1 MSELLGSA
9 SLLVGVAGLIY
20 SVWYA
25 EIKAALDLTVPTYG
39 RDPLVKQV
47 HAAIWH
53 RSLPITLIVVA
64 LTIALVPPAWGVL
77 TGSVSAVMSGHIDY
91 DAVNACFVIVFAA
104 LVVLSV
110 ACARDLLGLNSI
122 RRRLN
127 APIDS
132 VSEK

>member
-1 MSELLGSA
+1 MSDLLGSA

-25 EIKAALDLTVPTYG
+25 EIKAALDLSIPTYG
-39 RDPLVKQV
+39 RDPLVQQV
-47 HAAIWH
+47 NAAIRH

-64 LTIALVPPAWGVL
+64 LTIALVPPAWDVL
-77 TGSVSAVMSGHIDY
+77 TASAIAVTSGHTKY
-91 DAVNACFVIVFAA
+91 NAVNACFVIVFAA

-110 ACARDLLGLNSI
+110 ACARDLLRLVSL

-127 APIDS
+127 APIDP
-132 VSEK
+132 VP